1 MKILS
6 YLKEIKYSDFEDGTF
21 ASSHIRVVWPN
32 FWDKGF
38 EADPEISHC
47 VLIFL
52 PKRHQQGNDLAQCGL
67 SLSIDPTQ
75 LSYNVIL
82 ALVFLQSWCLYSFE
96 KLKCERSSSKNN
108 TGRQNVTLGKSV
120 PFCFSCNFLS
130 SPLHPLPYV
139 CLSSCK

>member
-1 MKILS
+1 M
-6 YLKEIKYSDFEDGTF
+6 
-21 ASSHIRVVWPN
+21 VWPN

-38 EADPEISHC
+38 EADPESSHC

-67 SLSIDPTQ
+67 SLSMDPTQ
-75 LSYNVIL
+75 LSYNLIL

-96 KLKCERSSSKNN
+96 KLKCERNSSKNN
-108 TGRQNVTLGKSV
+108 TRKMECDSGKICA
-120 PFCFSCNFLS
+120 FCFSCNFFS

-139 CLSSCK
+139 YLSVASDRKPNLAK